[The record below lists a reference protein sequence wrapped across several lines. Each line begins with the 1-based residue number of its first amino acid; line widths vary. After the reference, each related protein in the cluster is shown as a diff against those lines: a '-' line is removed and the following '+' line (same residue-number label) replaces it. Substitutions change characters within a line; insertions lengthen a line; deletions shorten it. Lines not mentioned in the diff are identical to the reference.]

1 MDKKKILICDDS
13 EGVRESLKLILEDEY
28 TLAFANDGFEAI
40 VAVKKESPDL
50 VLMDIKMP
58 GLNGIEAIK
67 EIHKF
72 NPKTKIICVSGYQ
85 YTESARQALQQGAAD
100 YIVKPFE
107 EKEIKEVVKKVLG
120 KVP

>member
-1 MDKKKILICDDS
+1 MAKKKILICDDS
-13 EGVRESLKLILEDEY
+13 EGVRESLKLIFEDSYE
-28 TLAFANDGFEAI
+28 LIFADDGFEAI
-40 VAVKKESPDL
+40 VAAKKEAPDL

-67 EIHKF
+67 EIHKL

-85 YTESARQALQQGAAD
+85 YTESARQALQEGAAD

-107 EKEIKEVVKKVLG
+107 EEDIKEVVKKVL
-120 KVP
+120 KKD